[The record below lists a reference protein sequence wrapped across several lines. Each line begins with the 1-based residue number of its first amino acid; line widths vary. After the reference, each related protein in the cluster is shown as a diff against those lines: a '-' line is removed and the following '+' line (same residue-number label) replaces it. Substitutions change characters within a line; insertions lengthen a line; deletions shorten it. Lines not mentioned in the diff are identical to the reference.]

1 MPPSYSDLTVL
12 QSILIRITVY
22 TFHISKFCVVNWHG
36 SISFTSHDIRS
47 HDCWEMFPVS
57 SRPWHEL
64 QQIRA
69 RIICHV
75 LAPALVR
82 GPRLSNWLLLR
93 IICISWSVWVIHRV
107 KRSNTDGGK
116 PLLQPCHSSWAD
128 KTFTRSII
136 QLYPPKIQNQ
146 INACRKGN
154 PWVEFE
160 FYFCDQKSVSWHKE
174 HWLSDVWCGRE
185 LCKQQGSRDGGRDS
199 SVSQALD
206 SQDFSTS
213 KSGVWLGV
221 SGGQWLVCCPRLSAL
236 RAPDIAFQHIP
247 QPLCWLSESSRMCQ
261 VSGGVMA
268 SRFAGSGSLD
278 IRYDSQ
284 FLMSWCA
291 CRVSERAGGRSG
303 RTRFNLWK
311 EMSQSGELSEDISY
325 NRCTVQLYSC
335 HCTAHCTLHC
345 TLPSVCHSDQ
355 LENITAA
362 TNKYC
367 DNPEIQP

>member
-1 MPPSYSDLTVL
+1 MSF
-12 QSILIRITVY
+12 ILNWQNFY
-22 TFHISKFCVVNWHG
+22 TLNHTTISSKH
-36 SISFTSHDIRS
+36 SK
-47 HDCWEMFPVS
+47 
-57 SRPWHEL
+57 
-64 QQIRA
+64 
-69 RIICHV
+69 
-75 LAPALVR
+75 
-82 GPRLSNWLLLR
+82 SN
-93 IICISWSVWVIHRV
+93 
-107 KRSNTDGGK
+107 
-116 PLLQPCHSSWAD
+116 
-128 KTFTRSII
+128 
-136 QLYPPKIQNQ
+136 
-146 INACRKGN
+146 INACRKGKIHMSLISIFVTRRV
-154 PWVEFE
+154 WADTKSIGWAM
-160 FYFCDQKSVSWHKE
+160 CDVGESCVSSKGAGM
-174 HWLSDVWCGRE
+174 V
-185 LCKQQGSRDGGRDS
+185 GGTHS

-325 NRCTVQLYSC
+325 NRCTARCVQLSLY
-335 HCTAHCTLHC
+335 CTLYWC

-355 LENITAA
+355 LENISVA
-362 TNKYC
+362 TNKHW
-367 DNPEIQP
+367 DI

>member
-75 LAPALVR
+75 LAPAPALVR

-93 IICISWSVWVIHRV
+93 IICISWSVWSGVTQMEENLYYNHVIHHELT
-107 KRSNTDGGK
+107 KLLPAQSNNYILRK
-116 PLLQPCHSSWAD
+116 
-128 KTFTRSII
+128 F
-136 QLYPPKIQNQ
+136 KIKQ
-146 INACRKGN
+146 NACRIGY
-154 PWVEFE
+154 PHEFY

-185 LCKQQGSRDGGRDS
+185 LCKQRGSRDGGRDS

-221 SGGQWLVCCPRLSAL
+221 SGGQWLVCCPWLSAL